1 MNSTTYTNRDGDVE
15 CQRERER
22 ERDAW
27 PKDHDNLLCDFFA
40 YFASANGMECCAR
53 RLPNSNGAVKTSL
66 QSVCVCEEHL
76 KFMSAKNYLL
86 FKFM

>member
-1 MNSTTYTNRDGDVE
+1 MQRDD
-15 CQRERER
+15 
-22 ERDAW
+22 W

-66 QSVCVCEEHL
+66 QCVCVRGTFEIYERQ
-76 KFMSAKNYLL
+76 KL
-86 FKFM
+86 FIIQVHVRTL